1 MKGEEKK
8 QMISFTKEVKD
19 ENHHR
24 NEGDF
29 KASESK
35 IDTAENRIGALE
47 DGIFKAN
54 KIIRK

>member
-1 MKGEEKK
+1 
-8 QMISFTKEVKD
+8 MISFTKEVKD